1 MSDLAVQT
9 QPRISVERPQDA
21 AQAEAL
27 IALAFGPGRFVKA
40 AERLRERNTP
50 MHGLCFVAHADD
62 KGFGGQVVGVVRQW
76 PVLIGARTP
85 AVFLGPIAVDDAWR
99 HHGLGGALVQRAS
112 DAAKAAGHR
121 LILLVGD
128 TPLFRRVGFDA
139 APARKVVMPGP
150 VDQRR
155 VQVKALVDGADAD
168 LEGLVTI
175 AGA

>member
-9 QPRISVERPQDA
+9 QPRLSVERPEDA
-21 AQAEAL
+21 AQADVLVAR
-27 IALAFGPGRFVKA
+27 AFGPGRFVKA
-40 AERLRERNTP
+40 AERLREHNTP
-50 MHGLCFVAHADD
+50 VDGLCFVAHAD
-62 KGFGGQVVGVVRQW
+62 GRVVGVVRQW
-76 PVLIGARTP
+76 PVLIGGKTE

-112 DAAKAAGHR
+112 DAARAAGHR

-139 APARKVVMPGP
+139 EPARRVVMPGP

-155 VQVKALVDGADAD
+155 VQVKALVPGADAG
-168 LEGLVTI
+168 LEGLVTV

>member
-9 QPRISVERPQDA
+9 QPRLSVERPEDA
-21 AQAEAL
+21 AQADAL
-27 IALAFGPGRFVKA
+27 IARAFGPGRFTKT
-40 AERLRERNTP
+40 AERLREHNTP
-50 MHGLCFVAHADD
+50 MAGLCFVAHAE
-62 KGFGGQVVGVVRQW
+62 GPVFGGRVVGVVRQW
-76 PVLIGARTP
+76 PVLIGGGTP
-85 AVFLGPIAVDDAWR
+85 AVFLGPIAVDDAYR

-139 APARKVVMPGP
+139 QPARKVAMPGP

-155 VQVKALVDGADAD
+155 VQVKALVPGADSG
-168 LEGLVTI
+168 LEGLVTVWN
-175 AGA
+175 A